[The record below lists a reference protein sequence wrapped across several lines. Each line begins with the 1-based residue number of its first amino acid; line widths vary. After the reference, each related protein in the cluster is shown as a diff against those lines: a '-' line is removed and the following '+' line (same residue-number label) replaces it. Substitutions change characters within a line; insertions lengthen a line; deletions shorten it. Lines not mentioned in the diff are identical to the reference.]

1 MANRVDLT
9 LNENNDEVIRVALTT
24 NVPHEGTVL
33 DLTGKD
39 LEAFV
44 KVSAAAADT
53 DPGTWKGTSVAG
65 DITVTDASNG
75 LGGIA
80 VPRSA
85 VTTTQG
91 WWRLDVVSSGL
102 RKTAVYGSL
111 RITDL

>member
-9 LNENNDEVIRVALTT
+9 LNENNDEVIRVAITT

-33 DLTGKD
+33 DLSDKD

-44 KVSAAAADT
+44 KVSAATADT
-53 DPGTWKGTSVAG
+53 DPGTWKGTSVDG
-65 DITVTDASNG
+65 DITITDASNG
-75 LGGIA
+75 LAAIA

-91 WWRLDVVSSGL
+91 WWRVDVISSGL
-102 RKTAVYGSL
+102 RKTNVYGAL
-111 RITDL
+111 KITDL